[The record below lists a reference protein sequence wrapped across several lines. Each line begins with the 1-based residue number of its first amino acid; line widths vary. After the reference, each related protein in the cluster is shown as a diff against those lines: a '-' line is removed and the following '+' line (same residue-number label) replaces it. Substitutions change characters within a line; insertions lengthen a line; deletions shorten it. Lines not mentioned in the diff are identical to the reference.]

1 MAVRR
6 HRWPVVLVIVGLW
19 LLLTPPVGSAES
31 RDLGPEL
38 MISGPVAARAI
49 ACRGGLVHEDRPVV
63 LLIPGTGL
71 TGTESFA
78 DGFGPLLAAAGFD
91 WCTVEFPDLGL
102 GDVYGN
108 VEFVV
113 SAVRTLTER
122 TGHQVSLVGR
132 SQGAIHA
139 RAAVRWWPD
148 LRDRVDAV
156 VTVAGA
162 NQGLALASARCG
174 VAPCYPV
181 TWQLN
186 PDSRFMLAL
195 NNRPI
200 PAGPTYAAIGSVD
213 DLVINP
219 GRVPG
224 ETAPYFIRG
233 LGRANVLVQDLC
245 PGRSVGHMA
254 TLFDPIV
261 AAIVLDVPSHRAVF
275 GADAGAGRCA
285 TAGGPDVT
293 RAAATLAASMVRQS
307 DPFDPRLVSIEPSSP
322 EYVRD

>member
-1 MAVRR
+1 MT
-6 HRWPVVLVIVGLW
+6 VGLW
-19 LLLTPPVGSAES
+19 LLLTPPAGASAES

-38 MISGPVAARAI
+38 MISGPVAAQAI
-49 ACRGGLVHEDRPVV
+49 ACPAELVHEDRPVV

-78 DGFGPLLAAAGFD
+78 DGLGPRLAAAGFD

-102 GDVYGN
+102 GDVYGD

-113 SAVRTLTER
+113 SAVRTLTGR
-122 TGHQVSLVGR
+122 TGRQVSLVGHGR
-132 SQGAIHA
+132 GAVHA

-156 VTVAGA
+156 VTVAGEDR
-162 NQGLALASARCG
+162 GLVLASARSG

-181 TWQLN
+181 AWQLN
-186 PDSRFMLAL
+186 PDSRFMAAL
-195 NNRPI
+195 NDGPI
-200 PAGPTYAAIGSVD
+200 PPGPSYAAIGSAD

-219 GRVPG
+219 GRLPG
-224 ETAPYFIRG
+224 EAAPYFIRG

-261 AAIVLDVPSHRAVF
+261 AEIVLDVLSHRAVF
-275 GADAGAGRCA
+275 GVDAGTGRCA

-307 DPFDPRLVSIEPSSP
+307 DPFDPRLVSVEPLSP
-322 EYVRD
+322 DYVSD